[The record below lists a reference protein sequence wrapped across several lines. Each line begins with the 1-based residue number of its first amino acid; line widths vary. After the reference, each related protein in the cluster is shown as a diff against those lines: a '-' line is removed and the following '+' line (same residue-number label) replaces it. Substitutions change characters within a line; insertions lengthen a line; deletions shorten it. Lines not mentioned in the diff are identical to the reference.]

1 MRPRPAFFHTHS
13 LRLQLLAWLLIPL
26 CFIIAFNAYAAY
38 ANARLTAGVI
48 TDRLLL
54 AAARVLAEQVHE
66 DNGVVEALIAPSALG
81 IFASVGQDRALYRI
95 SAPDGKLVAGYPDVP
110 LPPREPDPNEPVF
123 FSSRFRSADVRAVA
137 IAQPL
142 ASGRQGAHVLIIVGE
157 TLRDE
162 DRIVAEIWQQG
173 ALQQMLL
180 VAIAAALAWFGL
192 NRGLAPLLALRD
204 QIVGRD
210 PEVLTPFADMPVH
223 SELAPLIS
231 ALNDAVLRVKT
242 QIGAQRRFI
251 ADAAHQ
257 LRTPL
262 TLLKTQA
269 GVGLRATA
277 ADLKHEA
284 LAAIDAGADGM
295 TRLANQLLALARS
308 EPGGAVMARE
318 QTDLADIARR
328 VLEARAARALDR
340 NIDLG
345 LEASP
350 APVCGDAAMLGEM
363 IANLVDNALL
373 YVPPGGRVTI
383 GVAARGGAAYLRVE
397 DDGPGIPAH
406 EMPRVFERFYR
417 VLGTGVDG
425 SGLGLAIVR
434 EIVRAHRAKIAMSGP
449 PDGSGL
455 VVEIAFPLD

>member
-1 MRPRPAFFHTHS
+1 MRPRPAFFQTHS

-26 CFIIAFNAYAAY
+26 CFIVAFNAFAAY

-54 AAARVLAEQVHE
+54 AAARVLAEQVRE

-95 SAPDGKLVAGYPDVP
+95 SAPNGKLVAGYPDVP
-110 LPPREPDPNEPVF
+110 LPPRDPDPNEPVF

-142 ASGRQGAHVLIIVGE
+142 ASGRQGGHVLIIVGE

-173 ALQQMLL
+173 ALQQVLL

-210 PEVLTPFADMPVH
+210 PEVLTPFAIMPVQ

-269 GVGLRATA
+269 GVGLRASA
-277 ADLKHEA
+277 PEIKHEA

-318 QTDLADIARR
+318 KTDLADLARR
-328 VLEARAARALDR
+328 VLEARAGRALDR

-350 APVCGDAAMLGEM
+350 APVSGDAAMLGEM

-373 YVPPGGRVTI
+373 YVPPGGRVTVA
-383 GVAARGGAAYLRVE
+383 VAALHGAAHLRVE
-397 DDGPGIPAH
+397 DDGPGIAAG

-434 EIVRAHRAKIAMSGP
+434 EIVRAHRATIAMSEP
-449 PDGSGL
+449 PGGTGL
-455 VVEIAFPLD
+455 VVDIVFAAD